1 MRQIRQFTV
10 EGLFDSAL
18 THKIDFSQDGRVT
31 IIAGPNGVGKTHILR
46 LIHAILGLQITT
58 LSRMPFQLA
67 RLKFADGRSLT
78 ARRLVGSNP
87 RESRLL
93 LEGNGARG
101 RKLGLVEFPAEIN
114 IESELERFIPRSDG
128 RFIDRRTGRILQGRD
143 VEEYASFYRMRH
155 SHARRR
161 AMGEEQAALFSE
173 EVISNSDWLADLIEN
188 RNPIFIDTKR
198 LDTPQMKGGPDG
210 PPSSRPR
217 IDEYIEQV
225 KVQVADAR
233 RGSLAVT
240 QETDQTFA
248 KRVLTPSKKSK
259 PIREEDLKRRYEDIA
274 EQSAELYRSGL
285 SQTLVDVQ
293 FPSSTVDST
302 ETRVLSIF
310 IDDWQRKLEPLLP
323 VNDKLKALQRIV
335 NDKFIGKKLR
345 LDKTGALVFVADDD
359 QSLIPVTLL
368 SSGEQHI
375 LALFTMLLFSA
386 QPGSVVLIDEPE
398 ISLHAAW
405 KHAFLEDIT
414 DVANIADLQIILAT
428 HSSGI
433 INGRWDLV
441 QELGTRR

>member
-18 THKIDFSQDGRVT
+18 THKISFSTDGRVT

-46 LIHAILGLQITT
+46 LIHAILGLQTPA
-58 LSRMPFQLA
+58 LARMPFQVA
-67 RLKFADGRSLT
+67 QLKLADGRSLRISRT
-78 ARRLVGSNP
+78 SGDHP
-87 RESRLL
+87 RDPMLL
-93 LEGNGARG
+93 LEGQGPRG
-101 RKLGLVEFPAEIN
+101 RKLGSIEFPTDPHYED
-114 IESELERFIPRSDG
+114 L
-128 RFIDRRTGRILQGRD
+128 IDRFVARNDGKFRDTRTGRILRPAELD
-143 VEEYASFYRMRH
+143 EYIRLY
-155 SHARRR
+155 RRR
-161 AMGEEQAALFSE
+161 RGLGDGQPVLWGDEIL
-173 EVISNSDWLADLIEN
+173 SDNEWLGDLIEN

-198 LDTPQMKGGPDG
+198 LDTPQAKGGTDG
-210 PPSSRPR
+210 APTFRSR

-233 RGSLAVT
+233 RASLAVT
-240 QETDQTFA
+240 QETDQSFA
-248 KRVLTPSKKSK
+248 KRVLTRSKKV
-259 PIREEDLKRRYEDIA
+259 IREEDLKRRYEDIA

-293 FPSSTVDST
+293 FPSSAVDAT

-359 QSLIPVTLL
+359 QSIIPVTLL

-405 KHAFLEDIT
+405 KHAFLDDIT

-441 QELGTRR
+441 QELGMRR

>member
-1 MRQIRQFTV
+1 MRQIRKFV
-10 EGLFDSAL
+10 VGGLFDSAL
-18 THKIDFSQDGRVT
+18 THEIDFSNDGRVT

-46 LIHAILGLQITT
+46 LIHAILGLQTVT
-58 LSRMPFQLA
+58 LTRMPFHNAQ
-67 RLKFADGRSLT
+67 LKFADGRSLIV
-78 ARRLVGSNP
+78 RRVTGDHP
-87 RESRLL
+87 RESRIVM
-93 LEGNGARG
+93 EGYGPRG
-101 RKLGLVEFPAEIN
+101 GKLGVAEFSTDFH
-114 IESELERFIPRSDG
+114 IEGGLDRFAPRGDG
-128 RFIDRRTGRILQGRD
+128 MFLDRRSGQVLTARD
-143 VEEYASFYRMRH
+143 IDDYIMAMR
-155 SHARRR
+155 RRR
-161 AMGEEQAALFSE
+161 AHRRASNDNQTILFSDE
-173 EVISNSDWLADLIEN
+173 ILTDNGWLGELIES

-198 LDTPQMKGGPDG
+198 LDTPQAKSGSDG
-210 PPSSRPR
+210 SPPTRPR

-225 KVQVADAR
+225 KLQVADAR
-233 RGSLAVT
+233 RTSLAVT

-248 KRVLTPSKKSK
+248 KRVLTRSKKSRL
-259 PIREEDLKRRYEDIA
+259 IREEDLKRRYEDIA
-274 EQSAELYRSGL
+274 ERSAELYSSGL

-293 FPSSTVDST
+293 FPSSAVDST

-359 QSLIPVTLL
+359 QSTISVTLL

-405 KHAFLEDIT
+405 KHAFLDDIT

-441 QELGTRR
+441 QELSAGR

>member
-1 MRQIRQFTV
+1 VRQIRQFV
-10 EGLFDSAL
+10 VKGLFDSAL
-18 THKIDFSQDGRVT
+18 THEIEFSKDGRVT

-46 LIHAILGLQITT
+46 IIHAILGLQAAT
-58 LSRMPFQLA
+58 LLRMPFQMA

-78 ARRLVGSNP
+78 VSRLTGDHPRETRLTLEGHGPRGGKLGVAEYPSDFHFDAGLERLVPVGD
-87 RESRLL
+87 
-93 LEGNGARG
+93 GA
-101 RKLGLVEFPAEIN
+101 
-114 IESELERFIPRSDG
+114 
-128 RFIDRRTGRILQGRD
+128 FIDRKTRRILRGRD
-143 VEEYASFYRMRH
+143 VDEFFVTMRLREK
-155 SHARRR
+155 RRNR
-161 AMGEEQAALFSE
+161 AMSDQPLLFGDD
-173 EVISNSDWLADLIEN
+173 ILSDDGWLGDLIES

-198 LDTPQMKGGPDG
+198 LDTPQVKGGADG
-210 PPSSRPR
+210 SPPVRPR

-233 RGSLAVT
+233 RASLAVT

-248 KRVLTPSKKSK
+248 KRVLTRSRKSK
-259 PIREEDLKRRYEDIA
+259 AIREEDLKRRYEDIA

-293 FPSSTVDST
+293 FPSSAVDST

-335 NDKFIGKKLR
+335 NEKFIGKKLR

-359 QSLIPVTLL
+359 QSSIPVTLL

-405 KHAFLEDIT
+405 KHAFLDDIT

-433 INGRWDLV
+433 INGRWELV
-441 QELGTRR
+441 QELGTRG

>member
-1 MRQIRQFTV
+1 MRQIRQFVV

-18 THKIDFSQDGRVT
+18 THKIDFSKDGRVT

-46 LIHAILGLQITT
+46 LIHAILGLQISTM
-58 LSRMPFQLA
+58 LRMPFQTA
-67 RLKFADGRSLT
+67 HLKFADGRTLT
-78 ARRLVGSNP
+78 VSRLTGDHP
-87 RESRLL
+87 RESRLI
-93 LEGNGARG
+93 LEGHGPRG
-101 RKLGLVEFPAEIN
+101 GKLGVAELPGDFH
-114 IESELERFIPRSDG
+114 LEGGLDRFVPRGDG
-128 RFIDRRTGRILQGRD
+128 SYFDRKTRRTIRGPE
-143 VEEYASFYRMRH
+143 VEDYVMSLRMRE
-155 SHARRR
+155 ARRR
-161 AMGEEQAALFSE
+161 AIGDSQPLLFGDEILADSG
-173 EVISNSDWLADLIEN
+173 WLNDLIEN
-188 RNPIFIDTKR
+188 RDPIFIDTKR
-198 LDTPQMKGGPDG
+198 LDTPPAKSGPDG
-210 PPSSRPR
+210 SPPIRPR

-233 RGSLAVT
+233 RASLAVT
-240 QETDQTFA
+240 QETDQDFA
-248 KRVLTPSKKSK
+248 KRVLTRSKKSR

-310 IDDWQRKLEPLLP
+310 IDDWQRKLKPLLP

-335 NDKFIGKKLR
+335 NEKFIGKKLR

-359 QSLIPVTLL
+359 QSIIPVTLL